1 MNSKIPSEI
10 RSDVEKEMAQGHWLP
25 MTTLSKMIVE
35 KSKALGVNISDIDV
49 FEYLLTLK
57 AHNLPTVRNA
67 AKMALNAQYGSRND
81 SSSPLFK
88 ALQAKG

>member
-67 AKMALNAQYGSRND
+67 AKMALNTQYGSRND
-81 SSSPLFK
+81 SASPLFK
-88 ALQAKG
+88 ALQKR

>member
-1 MNSKIPSEI
+1 MNSRIPSDI

-49 FEYLLTLK
+49 FEYLSTLK
-57 AHNLPTVRNA
+57 MHNLPTVRSA

-81 SSSPLFK
+81 SASPLFGI
-88 ALQAKG
+88 LQKR

>member
-10 RSDVEKEMAQGHWLP
+10 RSNVEKEMTQGHWLP

-35 KSKALGVNISDIDV
+35 KSKSLGVNVSDIDV

-81 SSSPLFK
+81 SSSPLFGK
-88 ALQAKG
+88 LQKR